1 MKIRWLFV
9 LSVIGA
15 LAGIGA
21 AIYYARQRPPLP
33 PVFQPAANPY
43 ATGIYANGI
52 VESDQPSGANLNLYA
67 EVSGTVARIAVQE
80 GQAVKR
86 GDVLIQIEDSVQ
98 RALTAQQQSQADA
111 VDAQLNA
118 LLAQPRKEALEV
130 TRAQVSAADAGL
142 RTVQDQLDKL
152 EAAARLNP
160 KAVSRDAM
168 DNAANAVRVAH
179 GNLVVA
185 QRQYDLT
192 RAGAWSY
199 DIRTLQKQRDA
210 LQKGA
215 AAAAALLEKYAVR
228 APMDGVVM
236 SVNTAMGGYVSP
248 QGTYDA
254 YTRANVPGR
263 TNWPCVCMWMRF
275 WCTAFRPA
283 RCRHACSC
291 AAPMSACRWNLCA
304 CSRTCRPRFSCPTSA
319 PNAWM
324 CGCCRCFSVSSSLT
338 SWPSIRANWST
349 STCRGRRE
357 SGGVGDR
364 RRACG
369 SGLRRRAGFSCT
381 AGAWRRSL
389 SS

>member
-9 LSVIGA
+9 LSVAGA
-15 LAGIGA
+15 LAGIGT

-111 VDAQLNA
+111 VDAQLNS
-118 LLAQPRKEALEV
+118 LLTQPRKEALEV

-254 YTRANVPGR
+254 YTRANVPLV
-263 TNWPCVCMWMRF
+263 T
-275 WCTAFRPA
+275 
-283 RCRHACSC
+283 
-291 AAPMSACRWNLCA
+291 MSAGQNKLAVRVYVDEILVHRLPPGTVQA
-304 CSRTCRPRFSCPTSA
+304 RMFVRGTDVSVPLEFVRVQPYVSPKIQLSDQRAERVDVRVLPLLFRFKQPDKLA
-319 PNAWM
+319 VYP
-324 CGCCRCFSVSSSLT
+324 GQLVDVYLQ
-338 SWPSIRANWST
+338 
-349 STCRGRRE
+349 
-357 SGGVGDR
+357 
-364 RRACG
+364 
-369 SGLRRRAGFSCT
+369 
-381 AGAWRRSL
+381 GAS
-389 SS
+389 